1 MSVVFLSPPTGVP
14 TPKGPYSQAAVASGS
29 RVLFVSGQVPED
41 ERGALVGA
49 GDFEAQARQVFRNLQ
64 RVMEG
69 AGGSLSDVAKIGVF
83 LVDAGPASYEVL
95 GRLRRELFGERFP
108 ASTMVEVQRLVSPE
122 WLIEVEAWA
131 VLE

>member
-1 MSVVFLSPPTGVP
+1 MSVAFLPVPRGVP
-14 TPKGPYSQAAVASGS
+14 TPKGPYSQATVASGT

-41 ERGALVGA
+41 EEGRLVGA
-49 GDFEAQARQVFRNLQ
+49 CDFEAQARQVFRNL
-64 RVMEG
+64 RGVVEE

-95 GRLRRELFGERFP
+95 GRLRRELFGDRFP

-131 VLE
+131 VLD